1 MVAVAFRYP
10 SPTPRKKMMMMMMMI
25 SCTPLFFPIIFF
37 SFTHPKPYHPF
48 ETLNT
53 WLEKKKVKKTACITQ
68 TPKCCSAAKAKKN
81 RRSEA
86 RSQNCAME
94 KEAPKTGTT
103 IVACEY
109 ADGIVIGADT
119 RVSTGTFCVGIF
131 VNNFAFRFSFVPLFV
146 ASRSHRSSLSR
157 DDNNNNR
164 DVHFQ
169 SRVG

>member
-1 MVAVAFRYP
+1 MAVAFRYP
-10 SPTPRKKMMMMMMMI
+10 SPTRKKKMMLMMMMI

-48 ETLNT
+48 ETLYT
-53 WLEKKKVKKTACITQ
+53 WLEKKKEKRLLLS
-68 TPKCCSAAKAKKN
+68 PKLQSAAAAKAKK

-86 RSQNCAME
+86 RSQNRAME

-131 VNNFAFRFSFVPLFV
+131 VNNFSFRFSPFVPLFV

-157 DDNNNNR
+157 DDNNNNNR

>member
-1 MVAVAFRYP
+1 
-10 SPTPRKKMMMMMMMI
+10 
-25 SCTPLFFPIIFF
+25 
-37 SFTHPKPYHPF
+37 
-48 ETLNT
+48 
-53 WLEKKKVKKTACITQ
+53 
-68 TPKCCSAAKAKKN
+68 
-81 RRSEA
+81 
-86 RSQNCAME
+86 ME

-119 RVSTGTFCVGIF
+119 RVSTGTFSVGIF

-157 DDNNNNR
+157 DDNNNNNNR